1 MSTSDARPPC
11 MMTADPHDEDGDGIF
26 DACDNCPAVA
36 NPNQADTTEQTVRA
50 FADGV
55 GDACDPRPGA
65 SGDDLRGFY
74 SFTSD
79 AQAMAW
85 TGSGWSISG
94 DALHASGS
102 ATWTSTR
109 AHQGDGYLVRADV
122 SSLTVVAPNALAI
135 VIDGDGISTGA
146 TCTLQDMLLTASE
159 AGGGSSSE
167 MLVSAIAPGESLT
180 LIAWRTVSLSGSLRV
195 PELSCRVAHGGEMK
209 AASLT
214 LTDENV
220 TGTHVLRS
228 IDAAVDIASLSVYT
242 SPGPKNP

>member
-1 MSTSDARPPC
+1 
-11 MMTADPHDEDGDGIF
+11 MMTAEPHDEDGDTVF

-36 NPNQADTTEQTVRA
+36 NANQADTTEVAVRA

-94 DALHASGS
+94 DALHASGT

-122 SSLTVVAPNALAI
+122 SSLTAVAPNVFAI

-146 TCTLQDMLLTASE
+146 TCTLHDMMLTAAE
-159 AGGGSSSE
+159 VGGTLSSA
-167 MLVSAIAPGESLT
+167 MLVTAIAPGESLT

-195 PELSCRVAHGGEMK
+195 PELSCRVVHRGVMK
-209 AASLT
+209 QTSLT

-220 TGTHVLRS
+220 TGTHVLRA